1 MARQKHSIG
10 PFIFTILSPDKSNL
24 EELIHKWPAEDESGE
39 TSAAETDYSLSLK
52 EIWEQDRF
60 KSDPSV
66 YNGSSIAFI
75 LESDGTTMLFLGD
88 AHDEVVTRNLRMLG
102 YKETNKLNVDL
113 VKISHHGSQYNT
125 SSELLSLMTAQ
136 NFVISTNGRK
146 HGLPNKRTIARIL
159 DASDGKILFN
169 YKDVIIPIL
178 LDHEVNDYSSRLEVF
193 GNELKF

>member
-1 MARQKHSIG
+1 
-10 PFIFTILSPDKSNL
+10 
-24 EELIHKWPAEDESGE
+24 
-39 TSAAETDYSLSLK
+39 
-52 EIWEQDRF
+52 
-60 KSDPSV
+60 
-66 YNGSSIAFI
+66 
-75 LESDGTTMLFLGD
+75 MLFLGD

-125 SSELLSLMTAQ
+125 SSELLSLMAAQ